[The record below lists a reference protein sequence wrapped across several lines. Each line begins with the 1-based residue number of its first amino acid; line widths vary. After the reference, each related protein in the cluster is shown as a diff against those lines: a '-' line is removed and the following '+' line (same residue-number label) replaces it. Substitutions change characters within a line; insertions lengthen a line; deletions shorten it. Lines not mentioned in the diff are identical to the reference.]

1 MLEIINMGVIM
12 KKGILSLV
20 ISSLLLITVLL
31 WFFQVREHMNIYLL
45 LFAVGVILV
54 IGFSVYNGIM
64 IVRESK
70 RHLPVEDELSRKNK
84 LRAGYYSYL
93 FSIYLWILLY
103 FLSDRFE
110 NPRILFAVGIMGMAV
125 LFLGSLL
132 YFKNRSDL

>member
-1 MLEIINMGVIM
+1 M

-20 ISSLLLITVLL
+20 ISSLLLVTILL
-31 WFFQVREHMNIYLL
+31 WFFQVREDMNIYLL

-54 IGFSVYNGIM
+54 IGFSVYNGITM
-64 IVRESK
+64 IRESR

-103 FLSDRFE
+103 FLADRFQ
-110 NPRILFAVGIMGMAV
+110 NPRILFAAGIMGMAI